1 MRHEPA
7 PRTESVV
14 MPPGGSFLPA
24 LALLVAVYMGLV
36 LWRNRR
42 LARPPIL
49 GMDGVP
55 IPGKTFTLSDGE
67 TVDYVVAGPTDP
79 AGGASVRSRPP
90 IFLVPGADGMKETFR
105 YQVPALARRRT
116 VVCAT
121 LRRRLTHEDAFDR
134 MVDDVAELATELA
147 TRGDFDRFVLLGQ
160 SLGGAIAMRFAIRY
174 PERVAGLVLS
184 NTLARI
190 SYDHVGLNRAL
201 LAPLAMATT
210 RYLPTGIAR
219 VLARA
224 WSRLE
229 VWIYDASAGSQRVVD
244 YALWTGPR
252 TVPSSVSNARVARLK
267 KIDLRPELPLIQA
280 PTLVLKG
287 PRDHYVPPACSHEIV
302 ALVAGARYKEVA
314 GTGHCS
320 HISMPGSFNG
330 LLLGWLES
338 EVDRGVE
345 PSTPGTHAR
354 HGTEVGE

>member
-1 MRHEPA
+1 ML
-7 PRTESVV
+7 
-14 MPPGGSFLPA
+14 GL
-24 LALLVAVYMGLV
+24 LAAVYTGLV
-36 LWRNRR
+36 LLRNRR
-42 LARPPIL
+42 LVRPPIL
-49 GMDGVP
+49 GIDGAP
-55 IPGKTFTLSDGE
+55 LPERTFTLSDGE
-67 TVDYVVAGPTDP
+67 TVDFVVVGPTDP
-79 AGGASVRSRPP
+79 VGTKSTPIAHP

-105 YQVPALARRRT
+105 YQVPALARRRK

-121 LRRRLTHEDAFDR
+121 LRRKLAPEDTLDR
-134 MVDDVAELATELA
+134 MVDDVAEMAADLLTAN
-147 TRGDFDRFVLLGQ
+147 DSDRFVLLGQ

-190 SYDHVGLNRAL
+190 SYDHLGLNRAL
-201 LAPLAMATT
+201 LAPLAMSTT
-210 RYLPTGIAR
+210 RYLPTGVTR

-229 VWIYDASAGSQRVVD
+229 VWIYDASPGSMRVID

-267 KIDLRPELPLIQA
+267 KIDLRPELPSVRA

-287 PRDHYVPPACSHEIV
+287 SRDHYVPPACSHEIV
-302 ALVAGARYKEVA
+302 ALVPGARYQEVA

-320 HISMPGSFNG
+320 HLSMPGSFNG

-338 EVDRGVE
+338 VVDGNDEALR
-345 PSTPGTHAR
+345 PGTHPRPA
-354 HGTEVGE
+354 TEVGE